1 MGEGPAVASQ
11 SGSAAAVP
19 GFSATRT
26 IRLLYGYH
34 AFSQLQPHL
43 ALWIVYLLDFRGLTL
58 VEVGIMEGF
67 FWGVSLLLEL
77 PTGAFSDRF
86 GRRLTAILAS
96 LIEAVGIVA
105 FAFAGSFEA
114 LLFAYLFW
122 SAGIAFRSGNS
133 EAMLYDA
140 LNSAGLSA
148 QYSRFQ
154 GRTTAIGTSAVM
166 VGGVIGAALAA
177 ATNLQLPIMLGAIPS
192 VASAVV
198 ALWLREPPRQ
208 VAGRGLSYL
217 DTLSEAMRVL
227 RRDAALRFIILF
239 QVVIATAF
247 VADFMLLQPF
257 LLRHDVPL
265 VFFGLFLVPT
275 RLMGAGA
282 ALIGWRVPQLLGGLG
297 RAVGL
302 GLLAIS
308 AGLAVLGIVDHIAAY
323 AGFVLSQIAV
333 NAIGPSISAYIND
346 RTDSAVRATVLSV
359 APLGVAA
366 IFGVSATL
374 AGIVGDSSLRL
385 AFGGFAAGILLLAG
399 TFYLLWLRADRRS
412 ATESA
417 AVR

>member
-1 MGEGPAVASQ
+1 VSQ
-11 SGSAAAVP
+11 TDPSAAVP

-58 VEVGIMEGF
+58 TEVGIMEGF
-67 FWGVSLLLEL
+67 FWGVSLLMEL

-114 LLFAYLFW
+114 LLFAYVFW
-122 SAGIAFRSGNS
+122 SGGIAFRSGNS

-140 LNSAGLSA
+140 LNSAGRRE

-154 GRTTAIGTSAVM
+154 GRATAIGTSAIM
-166 VGGVIGAALAA
+166 IGGVIGAALAA
-177 ATNLQLPIMLGAIPS
+177 ATNLQLPIILGAIPS
-192 VASAVV
+192 VASAIV
-198 ALWLREPPRQ
+198 ALWLREPPRHSS
-208 VAGRGLSYL
+208 RRELSYL
-217 DTLSEAMRVL
+217 DTLSEALQAL
-227 RRDAALRFIILF
+227 RHDAALRFIILF

-257 LLRHDVPL
+257 LLHHDVPL

-275 RLMGAGA
+275 RLLGAGA
-282 ALIGWRVPQLLGGLG
+282 ALIGWRVPQLLGGFGHSLG
-297 RAVGL
+297 V

-308 AGLAVLGIVDHIAAY
+308 MGLAVLGIVDHIAAY

-333 NAIGPSISAYIND
+333 NAIGPSISGYVND
-346 RTDSAVRATVLSV
+346 RTDSEVRATVLSV
-359 APLGVAA
+359 EPLGVAA
-366 IFGVSATL
+366 IFGLSAAS

-385 AFGGFAAGILLLAG
+385 AFGGFALGILVLAG
-399 TFYLLWLRADRRS
+399 AFYLLWLRADRRS
-412 ATESA
+412 ATAEAS
-417 AVR
+417 RG